1 MKHSAVSLQDKY
13 TVDSGRVYITGI
25 QALVRLPMMQRR
37 RDLAAGLDTAGYISG
52 YRGSPLGG
60 FDQRPRPGAAPPR
73 GAPRALPPRPQR
85 GPRGHRGVGLAAHR
99 DLPRR
104 EVRRGVRDLVREG
117 AGGGPQ
123 RRRAQARELRRRRK
137 QRRRAVHRGGRPR
150 GEVLVHAPPV
160 GAGVRRGA
168 DAGAEPLLRPGVP
181 RPRPLRVRGEPLLR
195 VLDGVQGGL
204 GHGGELGLGPRRP
217 PPAPVHRAGGLRA
230 PRGRPQHR
238 RRVPADPLRG
248 APPRAEAPRRPRLRP
263 REPGG
268 PGGHRGAPA
277 PHRDRDGRQGVPRS
291 APGSRRPRDRRGDG
305 GGARA
310 LRSTSSPSPGRSSPR
325 GSSGSRRGSTRSSW
339 WRRSGG
345 SSRTS

>member
-25 QALVRLPMMQRR
+25 QALVRLPMMQAPPRPRGRPRHRR
-37 RDLAAGLDTAGYISG
+37 LHLRLPRLAPRRL
-52 YRGSPLGG
+52 R
-60 FDQRPRPGAAPPR
+60 QRPRPGPAPPR
-73 GAPRALPPRPQR
+73 GAPRPLPPRPQR
-85 GPRGHRGVGLAAHR
+85 GPRGDGGVGLAAHR

-117 AGGGPQ
+117 AGGGPE

-160 GAGVRRGA
+160 RAGVRRGA
-168 DAGAEPLLRPGVP
+168 DAGAQPLLGPGVP
-181 RPRPLRVRGEPLLR
+181 RPRPLRLRGEPLLR
-195 VLDGVQGGL
+195 LLDGVQGDL

-238 RRVPADPLRG
+238 RRVPADRLRG
-248 APPRAEAPRRPRLRP
+248 ATPRA
-263 REPGG
+263 
-268 PGGHRGAPA
+268 
-277 PHRDRDGRQGVPRS
+277 
-291 APGSRRPRDRRGDG
+291 GSSPP
-305 GGARA
+305 
-310 LRSTSSPSPGRSSPR
+310 SSPSPAPTRWTGWSSRRP
-325 GSSGSRRGSTRSSW
+325 GPASGS
-339 WRRSGG
+339 
-345 SSRTS
+345 